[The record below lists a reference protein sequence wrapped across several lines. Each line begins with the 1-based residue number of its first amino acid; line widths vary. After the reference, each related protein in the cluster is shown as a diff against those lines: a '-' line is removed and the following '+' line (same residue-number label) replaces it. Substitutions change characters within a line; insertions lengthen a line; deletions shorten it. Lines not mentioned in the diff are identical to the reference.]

1 MDNGICFFIHKRW
14 NPNIIGWQKEFNR
27 QNGTCT
33 YRPLRIIGLGL
44 KVMNDIEF
52 KASPPII
59 IYVLMIC
66 FQLVYLSRLEKLFKI
81 YESLED
87 MYPGGSSIEVTSLSS
102 NAAEKDLYDFF
113 NFFDACDWKS
123 SSEQTLLEWRGRER
137 RWSDLMLGFIWV

>member
-1 MDNGICFFIHKRW
+1 
-14 NPNIIGWQKEFNR
+14 
-27 QNGTCT
+27 
-33 YRPLRIIGLGL
+33 
-44 KVMNDIEF
+44 
-52 KASPPII
+52 
-59 IYVLMIC
+59 MIC
-66 FQLVYLSRLEKLFKI
+66 FQLGYLSRLEKLFKI
-81 YESLED
+81 YESLEN